1 MDVYEI
7 GNRIK
12 QARTL
17 KNYTLDDIAN
27 EIGVAKSTIQR
38 YENGLI
44 SKPKLPVLQAIADAL
59 NVNPA
64 WLSGQDVPMII
75 DESLNNIVKNRLKEL
90 NMSLEDIVEKAG
102 IPLHWL
108 QNIEKFIPYE
118 QDYIWAS
125 KLAEAIGLPGSV
137 LRSALAKQEPPMP
150 DDLPKI
156 TAKEA
161 FKDALEDFKEPPKV
175 GNIKV
180 FISKE
185 EQNHLY
191 KYRAI
196 DDHGREL
203 VDTILDKEHERCEAS
218 NKVVQLPKE
227 NKSYLEPNAANER
240 TDIEVTDEMRRHDDD
255 LMNDDDFW
263 NK

>member
-1 MDVYEI
+1 M
-7 GNRIK
+7 
-12 QARTL
+12 
-17 KNYTLDDIAN
+17 
-27 EIGVAKSTIQR
+27 
-38 YENGLI
+38 
-44 SKPKLPVLQAIADAL
+44 
-59 NVNPA
+59 
-64 WLSGQDVPMII
+64 
-75 DESLNNIVKNRLKEL
+75 
-90 NMSLEDIVEKAG
+90 
-102 IPLHWL
+102 
-108 QNIEKFIPYE
+108 
-118 QDYIWAS
+118 
-125 KLAEAIGLPGSV
+125 
-137 LRSALAKQEPPMP
+137 
-150 DDLPKI
+150 
-156 TAKEA
+156 
-161 FKDALEDFKEPPKV
+161 
-175 GNIKV
+175 

-227 NKSYLEPNAANER
+227 NKSYLEPNAAHER